1 MVGQLSCWADIL
13 VILVTNRTGVI
24 IEVLLVDFPLYDEFR
39 TRLGV
44 PWVYLGYC
52 LRLHEV
58 VTLSAK
64 LVFSY

>member
-39 TRLGV
+39 TRLGI
-44 PWVYLGYC
+44 PWVL
-52 LRLHEV
+52 LE
-58 VTLSAK
+58 TS
-64 LVFSY
+64 